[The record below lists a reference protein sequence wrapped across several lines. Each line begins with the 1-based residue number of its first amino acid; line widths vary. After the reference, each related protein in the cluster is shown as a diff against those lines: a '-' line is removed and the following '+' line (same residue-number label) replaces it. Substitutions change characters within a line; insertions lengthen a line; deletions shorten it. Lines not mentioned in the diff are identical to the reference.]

1 MCYFLCYFFLFLFT
15 LFFFVLLENFQEYQ
29 EEFRD
34 ISGKST
40 KKLTGGSIA
49 DGNITLINQRHVGDD
64 LPVISKSPQDEWTK
78 FILILI
84 IHFDVP
90 WEIFNGFGNNVFLTL
105 IFLTLFFAFKKPP
118 EFITKSR
125 FNRGYRHCS
134 VIHIWYT

>member
-1 MCYFLCYFFLFLFT
+1 MQHFIFSSILFWHALLCVTFYVTFYVTFLLLFT

-64 LPVISKSPQDEWTK
+64 LPV
-78 FILILI
+78 
-84 IHFDVP
+84 
-90 WEIFNGFGNNVFLTL
+90 
-105 IFLTLFFAFKKPP
+105 
-118 EFITKSR
+118 
-125 FNRGYRHCS
+125 
-134 VIHIWYT
+134 

>member
-1 MCYFLCYFFLFLFT
+1 MLYYDVLHFMLLFLLLFT

-64 LPVISKSPQDEWTK
+64 LPV
-78 FILILI
+78 
-84 IHFDVP
+84 
-90 WEIFNGFGNNVFLTL
+90 
-105 IFLTLFFAFKKPP
+105 
-118 EFITKSR
+118 
-125 FNRGYRHCS
+125 
-134 VIHIWYT
+134 